1 MTSSS
6 EGTDHASTSW
16 VPRDVDERLPRSMV
30 AYACDIRW
38 GPFVDMRDQDE
49 DPAYDQFITEFEG
62 RWGPLTPATL
72 ARVARLR
79 APDVTTHSTYSSGC
93 GEPSLSPR
101 SRGHPTL
108 AQDRSDRPISA
119 HGGGT

>member
-1 MTSSS
+1 
-6 EGTDHASTSW
+6 
-16 VPRDVDERLPRSMV
+16 MV

-72 ARVARLR
+72 NAWPV
-79 APDVTTHSTYSSGC
+79 C
-93 GEPSLSPR
+93 GL
-101 SRGHPTL
+101 PTGPPTGPQL
-108 AQDRSDRPISA
+108 WMR
-119 HGGGT
+119 